1 MKAFRQSGDDD
12 LHHWS
17 RVSQSPPL
25 PSPPS
30 RHFSSFVHQLWR
42 GSSDA
47 LSILI
52 SIIITIIT
60 IIPLFPS
67 LSIHTHIYI
76 YIYTHTYKHMGGLG
90 NRCSHGLFVCLGMN
104 ECAEIGDWRLV
115 KFGGD

>member
-52 SIIITIIT
+52 SII
-60 IIPLFPS
+60 
-67 LSIHTHIYI
+67 
-76 YIYTHTYKHMGGLG
+76 THTNIWVGWVTAAAMD
-90 NRCSHGLFVCLGMN
+90 CLF
-104 ECAEIGDWRLV
+104 GDE
-115 KFGGD
+115 